1 MPANGGAL
9 QHYLCSTSFMDAQ
22 VRNCRRSIAVH
33 SRATRLSSYGPTMVG
48 IWAKSSIG
56 TNARLGK
63 NPRGPLDRRRPG
75 TGQENQTCSQPA
87 SLVDLFPTLIELCS
101 LPTLDSQTLDG
112 VSLVPWL
119 IDPKRIRIFP
129 PSLHELQH
137 ISVRNEMYRLIQYND
152 GSREL

>member
-1 MPANGGAL
+1 
-9 QHYLCSTSFMDAQ
+9 MDAQ
-22 VRNCRRSIAVH
+22 V
-33 SRATRLSSYGPTMVG
+33 
-48 IWAKSSIG
+48 
-56 TNARLGK
+56 GK
-63 NPRGPLDRRRPG
+63 LLDALDRSPFSSNTVIVLWSDHGWHLGEKQHWHKRTLWEESTRVPLIVVAPG

-119 IDPKRIRIFP
+119 IDPKRIRDLPAITV
-129 PSLHELQH
+129 HELQH

-152 GSREL
+152 GSRETIRHL